1 MHKNLSLMV
10 LDIAQMHG
18 RVVWLEFGLVIKGMI
33 IFSLTTDLSVLGL
46 ARELHSSA
54 GESVFKPSE
63 S

>member
-33 IFSLTTDLSVLGL
+33 MFSLTTNLLALSL
-46 ARELHSSA
+46 A
-54 GESVFKPSE
+54 GELPS
-63 S
+63 